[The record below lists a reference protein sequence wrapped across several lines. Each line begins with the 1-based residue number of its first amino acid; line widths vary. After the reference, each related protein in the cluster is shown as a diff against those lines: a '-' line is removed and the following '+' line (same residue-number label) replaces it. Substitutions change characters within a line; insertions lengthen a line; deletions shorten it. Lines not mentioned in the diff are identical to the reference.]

1 MKKVYEQPCVN
12 FMDPFKSLIV
22 STNQSPERTNG
33 SLDKKI
39 KDPFVTLKET
49 YTVKKASY
57 KTVKVSHVRKQD

>member
-1 MKKVYEQPCVN
+1 
-12 FMDPFKSLIV
+12 MDPFKSLIV